1 VIVDLL
7 GYRDWADSLASQV
20 TPMLGSVG
28 IRVHFHEKA
37 DQVCADADIVYLVGW
52 SEIVPPTFY
61 ADRMVIVLHP
71 SPLPLY
77 RGGSP
82 IQHQIIDGRDTSA
95 VTLFRLDA
103 EHPAVD
109 SGPICWQEEIDISP
123 PSTLAHI
130 LGRIAR
136 TGAVG
141 VAQTAIAYRDG
152 TLTFREQRG
161 RETFRYRRTPDQSEI
176 TMGDLATL
184 TGRQLYDRIRALQPP
199 YPQAFIVGVDG
210 ARVYLNVE
218 EYEVP

>member
-1 VIVDLL
+1 MIVDLL
-7 GYRDWADSLASQV
+7 GYRDWARSLASQV

-28 IRVHFHEKA
+28 IIVHFHDQA
-37 DQVCADADIVYLVGW
+37 DQVCEDADIVYLVGW
-52 SEIVPPTFY
+52 SEIVPASFY
-61 ADRMVIVLHP
+61 ADRTVIVLHP
-71 SPLPLY
+71 SPLPEY

-95 VTLFRLDA
+95 VTLFLLDA
-103 EHPAVD
+103 DHPAVD
-109 SGPICWQEEIDISP
+109 SGPICWQREFSIAP
-123 PSTLAHI
+123 PTDLTTILANI
-130 LGRIAR
+130 AYLGAQ
-136 TGAVG
+136 G
-141 VAQTAIAYRDG
+141 VSETAIAHADG
-152 TLTFREQRG
+152 TLTFREQEG
-161 RETFRYRRTPDQSEI
+161 AGSFRYRRTPDQSEI